1 MKFPQV
7 MAHQISTADRLK
19 CKVFNGAFAGV
30 VGVTCTFPLDL
41 VKTRM
46 QSQNK
51 SMGGPPKYRNVFHCF
66 SSIFKS
72 EGPLGLYRG
81 VGVNLLLIN
90 PEKAIKLVVND
101 ELRRHFAVKS
111 GKSKISVKHE
121 VLAGAGAGSCQ
132 IVITTPME
140 LLKIQMQLASQ
151 IPGNKMTAGSLA
163 KKLYQEKGIR
173 GLYKGT
179 LVTALRDVTFS
190 CVYFPCVG
198 IGTQLFHSETDSKF
212 TSFLKTLGVACV
224 GGAAASGM
232 VTPFDVVK
240 TRIQTVTPGV
250 QSVTYNGVPD
260 TFAKVIKNEGFGALF
275 KGCVPR
281 MSVIAPLMAIAQ
293 SVYFIGVAESLF
305 GINTAHY

>member
-1 MKFPQV
+1 
-7 MAHQISTADRLK
+7 MAPHQISTFDRLK

-51 SMGGPPKYRNVFHCF
+51 SLGGPPKYRNVFHCF

-101 ELRRHFAVKS
+101 ELRRHFALTS
-111 GKSKISVKHE
+111 GRDKISVLHE
-121 VLAGAGAGSCQ
+121 VLSGAGAGSCQ

-151 IPGNKMTAGSLA
+151 IPGNNMTAASLA
-163 KKLYQEKGIR
+163 RKLYHDNGIK

-190 CVYFPCVG
+190 CIYFPVVG
-198 IGTQLFHSETDSKF
+198 IGCSFFRSEGDSKF
-212 TSFLKTLGVACV
+212 QAFLKTLAVACV
-224 GGAAASGM
+224 GGAAASGA

-250 QSVTYNGVPD
+250 QSVVYKGVPD
-260 TFAKVIKNEGFGALF
+260 TFAKVVSNEGYSALF

-305 GINTAHY
+305 GLQDKAY

>member
-1 MKFPQV
+1 MVP
-7 MAHQISTADRLK
+7 QISTYDRLK
-19 CKVFNGAFAGV
+19 CKIFNGAFAGV
-30 VGVTCTFPLDL
+30 VGVTCTFPLDM

-51 SMGGPPKYRNVFHCF
+51 SVGGAPRYRNVFHCF
-66 SSIFKS
+66 TSILKTDGFR
-72 EGPLGLYRG
+72 GLYRG

-101 ELRRHFAVKS
+101 ELRRHFSVTS
-111 GKSKISVKHE
+111 GTKKLSIMHE

-151 IPGNKMTAGSLA
+151 IPGNTMTAGSLA
-163 KKLYQEKGIR
+163 KKLFAEKGLT

-179 LVTALRDVTFS
+179 VITAMRDVTFS
-190 CVYFPCVG
+190 VFYFPIVG
-198 IGTQLFHSETDSKF
+198 KGAELFHNENDTKF
-212 TSFLKTLGVACV
+212 TGFLKTLGVASV
-224 GGAAASGM
+224 AGASASGA

-240 TRIQTVTPGV
+240 TRLQTITPGV
-250 QSVTYNGVPD
+250 QTVVYKNIPD
-260 TFAKVIKNEGFGALF
+260 TFIKIVKNEGFGALY

-293 SVYFIGVAESLF
+293 SVYFIGVAESIF
-305 GINTAHY
+305 GVNTKY

>member
-1 MKFPQV
+1 

-66 SSIFKS
+66 SSILKS

-101 ELRRHFAVKS
+101 ELRRHFAKTS
-111 GKSKISVKHE
+111 GKSQISIKHE
-121 VLAGAGAGSCQ
+121 MLAGAGAGSCQ

-151 IPGNKMTAGSLA
+151 VPGNKMTAGSLA
-163 KKLYQEKGIR
+163 KKLFQEKGIK

-198 IGTQLFHSETDSKF
+198 IGTQLLHSENDNKF
-212 TSFLKTLGVACV
+212 TSFLKTMGVACV
-224 GGAAASGM
+224 GGAAASGL
-232 VTPFDVVK
+232 VTPLDVVK

-250 QSVTYNGVPD
+250 QKVTYNGVPD
-260 TFAKVIKNEGFGALF
+260 TFSKVIKNEGFGALF

-281 MSVIAPLMAIAQ
+281 MSVIAPLFAIAQ
-293 SVYFIGVAESLF
+293 SVYFVGVGEAIF
-305 GINTAHY
+305 GINTANY

>member
-1 MKFPQV
+1 MQTEL
-7 MAHQISTADRLK
+7 STFDRLR

-51 SMGGPPKYRNVFHCF
+51 SGGGPPKYRNAVHCF
-66 SSIFKS
+66 QSVVRG
-72 EGPLGLYRG
+72 EGFRGLYRG

-101 ELRRHFAVKS
+101 ELRRNFAKRS
-111 GKSKISVKHE
+111 GKQKISVLHE

-151 IPGNKMTAGSLA
+151 IPGNKMTALQLA
-163 KKLYQEKGIR
+163 KQLYSEKGLR

-179 LVTALRDVTFS
+179 LVTALRDVSFS
-190 CVYFPCVG
+190 CVYFPLVG
-198 IGTQLFHSETDSKF
+198 IGCSYFASEGEDKF
-212 TSFLKTLGVACV
+212 TSFMKTLAIASFA
-224 GGAAASGM
+224 GASASGL

-240 TRIQTVTPGV
+240 TRIQTIAPGV
-250 QSVTYNGVPD
+250 NAVKYNGVPD
-260 TFAKVIKNEGFGALF
+260 TFAKVIKNEGFGALY

-293 SVYFIGVAESLF
+293 SVYFIGVAEMLF
-305 GINTAHY
+305 GVNEKKY

>member
-1 MKFPQV
+1 
-7 MAHQISTADRLK
+7 MAPHQLSTFDRLK

-51 SMGGPPKYRNVFHCF
+51 SLGGPPKYRNVFHCF
-66 SSIFKS
+66 SSVFRA

-101 ELRRHFAVKS
+101 ELRRHFSVTS
-111 GKSKISVKHE
+111 GREKISVVHE

-151 IPGNKMTAGSLA
+151 VPGNTMTAGSLA
-163 KKLYQEKGIR
+163 KKLYQEKGIK

-179 LVTALRDVTFS
+179 IVTALRDVTFS
-190 CVYFPCVG
+190 CIYFPIVG
-198 IGTQLFHSETDSKF
+198 IGCTFFHSDQDSKLQ
-212 TSFLKTLGVACV
+212 SFLKTLGVACL
-224 GGAAASGM
+224 GGAAASGA

-250 QSVTYNGVPD
+250 QSVVYRGIPD
-260 TFAKVIKNEGFGALF
+260 TFAKVVQSEGLGALY

-305 GINTAHY
+305 GVNKKDY

>member
-1 MKFPQV
+1 
-7 MAHQISTADRLK
+7 MAHQISTSDRLK

-66 SSIFKS
+66 KSIFKS

-90 PEKAIKLVVND
+90 PEKAVKLVVND
-101 ELRRHFAVKS
+101 ELRRHFAATS

-151 IPGNKMTAGSLA
+151 VEGNTMTAGSLA
-163 KKLYQEKGIR
+163 KKLFQEKGIK

-179 LVTALRDVTFS
+179 AVTALRDITFS
-190 CVYFPCVG
+190 VVYFPMVG

-212 TSFLKTLGVACV
+212 TGFLKTLGVASV
-224 GGAAASGM
+224 AGAAAAGL
-232 VTPFDVVK
+232 VTPADVIK

-250 QSVTYNGVPD
+250 QNVTYSGVPD
-260 TFAKVIKNEGFGALF
+260 AFSKVIKNEGFGALF

-305 GINTAHY
+305 GINTANY